1 MAGPIPAASGRIFIS
16 YRREETAYPAAWLFD
31 RLADRFGGG
40 QVFKDVDSIQLGD
53 DFVEVITRAV
63 GSCDVLLTLIGNE
76 WLTITDEHG
85 RRRLDDPDDFVRLE
99 IEAALTRNVRVI
111 PILVE
116 DAQMPRADD
125 LPDSLAKLVRRQA
138 LELSPARFEFDT
150 SRLLRVLDMT
160 LAEVRTAQK
169 DAALEVAPAG
179 KAPDPSTTEVQKA
192 PEQREPPRQSRT
204 PSIPPAAPATP
215 AGAWQPSDQSK
226 RPDKQRRRLSIR
238 TRILAGVGV
247 GVVLILLLIVVIVA
261 NSGTTSPPTGAAIT
275 TSPTTNKVIFRDDF
289 SSRVSG
295 WEDDGNK
302 PGSGYTNG
310 AYRISSPP
318 SAAGGASGGG
328 PTKASRVYP
337 SAPPN
342 LRIEVE
348 GRRLPTSDQSMDYG
362 LLCRVNGDNAYALT
376 ISDDYA
382 KIERFGAYKTLK
394 DAGIQVNPNSTNQL
408 QAVCTS
414 VEGQQAVHLELWV
427 NGQKALET
435 TDRDSPLPT
444 GTVGLVVGTY
454 KTKHASVAEFDNF
467 VVRL

>member
-1 MAGPIPAASGRIFIS
+1 
-16 YRREETAYPAAWLFD
+16 
-31 RLADRFGGG
+31 
-40 QVFKDVDSIQLGD
+40 
-53 DFVEVITRAV
+53 
-63 GSCDVLLTLIGNE
+63 VLLALIGDE

-85 RRRLDDPDDFVRLE
+85 RRRLDNPDDFVRLE
-99 IEAALTRNVRVI
+99 IEAALVRKVRVI
-111 PILVE
+111 PILV
-116 DAQMPRADD
+116 DGARMPRADE
-125 LPDSLAKLVRRQA
+125 LPDSLSKLVRRHA
-138 LELSPARFEFDT
+138 LELSPSRFDFDT
-150 SRLLRVLDMT
+150 SRLLRVLDTT
-160 LAEVRTAQK
+160 LAEVRTAQ
-169 DAALEVAPAG
+169 DEAASMPAPAG

-215 AGAWQPSDQSK
+215 AGAWPPSDQSK

-275 TSPTTNKVIFRDDF
+275 TSPTTNKVIFKDDF

-295 WEDDGNK
+295 WEDDGSK

-318 SAAGGASGGG
+318 SDAGGSGGV
-328 PTKASRVYP
+328 PTKASHVYP

-348 GRRLPTSDQSMDYG
+348 GRRLPTSDKGMEYG
-362 LLCRVNGDNAYALT
+362 ILCRLNGDNAYELT
-376 ISDDYA
+376 VSDNYA
-382 KIERFGAYKTLK
+382 KIAKLGANYKELK
-394 DAGIQVNPNSTNQL
+394 VASPQVAAEATNRL

-454 KTKHASVAEFDNF
+454 RTKHASVAEFDNF